1 MCIEPV
7 DQREIGIPNTNLS
20 FHPLENINLLT
31 YDPQMS
37 YKNSAQL
44 CESCLLKAYTTHK
57 MFVNNDRCDK
67 FALIIEPRFHTLTE
81 AVIFNFMH
89 FLNPRGW
96 NLIIAS
102 FSGYHT
108 QIVERFPYA
117 IVCDIADNL
126 IHMDENGLPNIS
138 TDNYNAIMMDI
149 RFWRSLPGNRI
160 LVFQL
165 DCIMFRMF
173 DERFLLYDYA
183 GANFRNDAS
192 PIYGGINGG
201 FSIRNRRSMID
212 CLEKVTWEDINEY
225 RKSRKHWPLS
235 DPREIT
241 SRNEDVFFTHACEIL
256 AKNVPD
262 IFSRTGLA
270 MEVKLEAFPVFH
282 SEEDRIQWEEQ
293 QENTSKSMN
302 ALNRQAS
309 VYHGWHKNHLSI
321 IDVKC
326 MLKSSPLFSKYLD
339 E

>member
-1 MCIEPV
+1 
-7 DQREIGIPNTNLS
+7 
-20 FHPLENINLLT
+20 
-31 YDPQMS
+31 MS
-37 YKNSAQL
+37 YKDSAQL
-44 CESCLLKAYTTHK
+44 CESFLLKAYTTHK
-57 MFVNNDRCDK
+57 LFVHNTVCDK
-67 FALIIEPRFHTLTE
+67 FALIIEPRFHNLTE

-108 QIVERFPYA
+108 QIADRFPYA

-138 TDNYNAIMMDI
+138 TDNYNKIMMDV

-165 DCIMFRMF
+165 DCIMFHMF

-183 GANFRNDAS
+183 GASFKNDAS

-201 FSIRNRRSMID
+201 FSIRNRRSMIE

-225 RKSRKHWPLS
+225 RMSRKHWPLS
-235 DPREIT
+235 DPRELT
-241 SRNEDVFFTHACEIL
+241 RRNEDVFFTHACEIL

-262 IFSRTGLA
+262 IFSRTVLA
-270 MEVKLEAFPVFH
+270 MEVKLEAFPVFD
-282 SEEDRIQWEEQ
+282 SEEERIQWETQ
-293 QENTSKSMN
+293 QEDISKSVN
-302 ALNRQAS
+302 ALNCQSA

-321 IDVKC
+321 NDVKN
-326 MLKSSPLFSKYLD
+326 MLKSSPLFSQYLD